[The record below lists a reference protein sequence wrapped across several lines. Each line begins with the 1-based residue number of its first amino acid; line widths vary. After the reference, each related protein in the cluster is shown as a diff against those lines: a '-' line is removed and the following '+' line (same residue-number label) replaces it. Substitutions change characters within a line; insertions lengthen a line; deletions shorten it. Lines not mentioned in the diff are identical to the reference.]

1 MITDNCT
8 VLLLTDQSVLQCKVK
23 FTARCNVRCVLPS
36 ADSKRF
42 ETWGTRRKAFQVN
55 NSACTFNLATF
66 HNWSRAVRG
75 RIERPGGS
83 GGPGRGCGRGIGK
96 CLLVWSVRVF
106 TLLERNVQINCV
118 RGGVS
123 GDWNEVW
130 SNTVMMQEHFTLKR
144 TLNYSFK
151 GKRNVGRTKNDLQ
164 LKSGDNRMPSLAC
177 SEEEV

>member
-1 MITDNCT
+1 M
-8 VLLLTDQSVLQCKVK
+8 
-23 FTARCNVRCVLPS
+23 
-36 ADSKRF
+36 
-42 ETWGTRRKAFQVN
+42 
-55 NSACTFNLATF
+55 
-66 HNWSRAVRG
+66 
-75 RIERPGGS
+75 
-83 GGPGRGCGRGIGK
+83 
-96 CLLVWSVRVF
+96 RVF